1 MNFLI
6 NIFHSLSLIFISIE
20 IFQLIKRDELYK
32 KLQKD
37 NLDVN
42 DTSFYFIFYAF
53 RLIYIPWM
61 FFGLFS
67 NLSIFY
73 FILISLGLVK
83 FLVIYSKNNLI
94 INIYDFLNTLISCL
108 ILGSICYQALFQ

>member
-6 NIFHSLSLIFISIE
+6 DLFHSLSLIFVTIE
-20 IFQLIKRDELYK
+20 IFQLVKRDKLYRK
-32 KLQKD
+32 IQRD
-37 NLDVN
+37 NLDIK
-42 DTSFYFIFYAF
+42 DTSFYLPFYVL

-73 FILISLGLVK
+73 FALISLGLVK